1 MTNKDKKRLKQTGE
15 RIKAV
20 RKKLGLTMAE
30 FGEPI
35 GAKPSAI
42 SNWERGE
49 YYPSHKFLLA
59 LEEHYDIPIN
69 FMLYGEEV
77 VYVVKECRQV
87 GEFIVEDK
95 ILLKAYKSRLE
106 AQRDADT
113 MTFRNPNNIY
123 RVLEMEVV

>member
-1 MTNKDKKRLKQTGE
+1 
-15 RIKAV
+15 
-20 RKKLGLTMAE
+20 MAE

-59 LEEHYDIPIN
+59 LEEYYDIPIN

-77 VYVVKECRQV
+77 VYVVEECRKV
-87 GEFIVEDK
+87 SDIVTDK
-95 ILLKAYKSRLE
+95 IILRAYKSRRE
-106 AQRDADT
+106 AQEQAII
-113 MTFRNPNNIY
+113 MAYNNPRNIY
-123 RVLEMEVV
+123 QVLGMEVV

>member
-1 MTNKDKKRLKQTGE
+1 MTNKDKRKLKQTGE

-77 VYVVKECRQV
+77 IYVIKEYRKV
-87 GEFIVEDK
+87 GDIVTDK
-95 ILLKAYKSRLE
+95 LLLRAYKSRRA
-106 AQRDADT
+106 AQEQADIMSYNKPEST
-113 MTFRNPNNIY
+113 YQVIG
-123 RVLEMEVV
+123 MEVV

>member
-1 MTNKDKKRLKQTGE
+1 MTNKDKRRLKHTGE
-15 RIKAV
+15 RIKSV

-77 VYVVKECRQV
+77 IYVIKEYRKV
-87 GEFIVEDK
+87 GDIVTDK
-95 ILLKAYKSRLE
+95 LLLRAYKSRRA
-106 AQRDADT
+106 AQEQADIMSYNKPEST
-113 MTFRNPNNIY
+113 YHVIG
-123 RVLEMEVV
+123 MEVV

>member
-1 MTNKDKKRLKQTGE
+1 MTKKDKRRLKQAGE
-15 RIKAV
+15 RIKAT
-20 RKKLGLTMAE
+20 RKKLGLTMEE
-30 FGEPI
+30 FGKPI

-59 LEEHYDIPIN
+59 LEEHYDISIN

-77 VYVVKECRQV
+77 VYVVREYRKS
-87 GEFIVEDK
+87 GDFLVEDK
-95 ILLKAYKSRLE
+95 ILLRAYKSRRE

-113 MTFRNPNNIY
+113 MTFRNPENTY
-123 RVLEMEVV
+123 RVIGMEVV

>member
-1 MTNKDKKRLKQTGE
+1 MTNKDKRRLKHTGE
-15 RIKAV
+15 RIKSV

-77 VYVVKECRQV
+77 VYVVKECRKV
-87 GEFIVEDK
+87 SNIVTDK
-95 ILLKAYKSRLE
+95 ILLRAYKSRRE
-106 AQRDADT
+106 AQEQARIMAYN
-113 MTFRNPNNIY
+113 NPRNIY
-123 RVLEMEVV
+123 QVLGMEVV

>member
-1 MTNKDKKRLKQTGE
+1 MTNKDKRRLKQTGE
-15 RIKAV
+15 RIKAI

-30 FGEPI
+30 LGEPI

-69 FMLYGEEV
+69 YMLYGEEV
-77 VYVVKECRQV
+77 VYIIRESRKV
-87 GEFIVEDK
+87 GDIVGDK
-95 ILLKAYKSRLE
+95 ILLKAYRSKYE
-106 AQRDADT
+106 AQREADT
-113 MTFRNPNNIY
+113 MTFRNPYNIY
-123 RVLEMEVV
+123 RVIGMEVV

>member
-1 MTNKDKKRLKQTGE
+1 MTNKDKRRLKQTCE

-77 VYVVKECRQV
+77 IYVIKECRKV
-87 GEFIVEDK
+87 SNIVTDK
-95 ILLKAYKSRLE
+95 ILLRAYKSRRE
-106 AQRDADT
+106 AQEQASI
-113 MTFRNPNNIY
+113 MAYNNPRNIY
-123 RVLEMEVV
+123 QVLGMEVV

>member
-1 MTNKDKKRLKQTGE
+1 MTNKDKRRLKQTGE

-69 FMLYGEEV
+69 YMLYGEEV
-77 VYVVKECRQV
+77 IYIIRESRKV
-87 GEFIVEDK
+87 GDIATDK
-95 ILLKAYKSRLE
+95 ILLRAYKSRRE
-106 AQRDADT
+106 AQEQSSIMAYN
-113 MTFRNPNNIY
+113 NPRNIY
-123 RVLEMEVV
+123 QVLGMEVV